1 MTAMRQ
7 NAGRAATAAAWVLCV
22 FAWLL
27 PMPSHAQIA
36 AMPRELERVGVTE
49 HLDGQLPL
57 DATFRDHTGAPVTL
71 GKYFGGKRPVVL
83 QFAYFTCPVVCGMIT
98 NNLAA
103 GLKGVPW
110 TIGDEYDVVTISI
123 DPSESLERT
132 AQKRASILREYGR
145 AKGEGGWHFLT
156 GSQASIDAVTKA
168 AGFEYQYD
176 ERQQQWGHASVVFVI
191 KPSGRIARYLYGLE
205 FPSADLRLGLLEA
218 SEGRHISTVEQ
229 LILYCYHYDP
239 QGGKYVLVARRVMQV
254 GGGLVALVLFGFLG
268 LFWGREFSKK
278 RSSHRSAP
286 GIMSGAADQP
296 LTGTSGSGSSI
307 DPSDPKSANEAANP
321 RVGQAALSIRGG

>member
-1 MTAMRQ
+1 MNKHSLAKRSM
-7 NAGRAATAAAWVLCV
+7 AALVASLACVLGV
-22 FAWLL
+22 MFIA
-27 PMPSHAQIA
+27 PHAQGQIA
-36 AMPRELERVGVTE
+36 AMPPELERVGVTE

-57 DATFRDHTGAPVTL
+57 DTIFRDHAGTPIKLGAL
-71 GKYFGGKRPVVL
+71 FDGRRPVVL

-110 TIGDEYDVVTISI
+110 TIGKEFDVVTISI
-123 DPSESLERT
+123 DPNESLER
-132 AQKRASILREYGR
+132 ASAKRKSILTEYGR
-145 AKGEGGWHFLT
+145 STGGWHFLT

-168 AGFEYQYD
+168 VGYDYQYD

-205 FPSADLRLGLLEA
+205 FASPDLRLSLLEA

-239 QGGKYVLVARRVMQV
+239 QGGKYVLIAQRVMQV
-254 GGGLVALVLFGFLG
+254 GGGAVATILFSFLG
-268 LFWGREFSKK
+268 LFWTKEFVSAKK
-278 RSSHRSAP
+278 RSRAVASSPPSRGSDSGGPVAHFNAAVSAAP
-286 GIMSGAADQP
+286 TLSAAPAGRD
-296 LTGTSGSGSSI
+296 SSQI
-307 DPSDPKSANEAANP
+307 
-321 RVGQAALSIRGG
+321 